1 MLLSPFGPTLFKS
14 KLPEKYRR
22 ALLDEAYQC
31 RDDASPILVG
41 QIEEQLYIYP
51 DEQLMKP
58 FYYGLREY
66 MKEDYNGEFEVK
78 PMWVNFQQAGDWQ
91 PVHNHDGDFSF
102 VAYLDVPE
110 GIYDEPEAAGSI
122 YFTYGEKQPH
132 SNSILGPVKPEKGD
146 FWIFPAWM
154 NHYVYPFK
162 SGGQRI
168 SMSGNIHMCLEGSY

>member
-110 GIYDEPEAAGSI
+110 GIYDETEAAGSI

-146 FWIFPAWM
+146 FWINVW
-154 NHYVYPFK
+154 
-162 SGGQRI
+162 
-168 SMSGNIHMCLEGSY
+168 